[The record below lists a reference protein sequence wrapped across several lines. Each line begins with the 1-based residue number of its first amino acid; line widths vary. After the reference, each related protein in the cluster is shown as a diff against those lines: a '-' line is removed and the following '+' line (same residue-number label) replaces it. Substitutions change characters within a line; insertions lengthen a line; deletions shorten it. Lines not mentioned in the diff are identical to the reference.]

1 MLSVSVALKGPAVPF
16 TAYLHDSKAFFFL
29 SSSIVLLKTQRL
41 KLWYHQKKKNI
52 KDRYFFFVV
61 LCLLINGCYIL
72 FDMVVHDT
80 MRSLVLRFRGT

>member
-16 TAYLHDSKAFFFL
+16 TAYLHDSKAFIFL

-41 KLWYHQKKKNI
+41 KLWYHQKKKI
-52 KDRYFFFVV
+52 SRTGIFFVV